1 MGKRSDR
8 RKFRRRRRWA
18 GIILLATLALMV
30 SGVLALTGEEPTS
43 AQSGASMDAVKKVK
57 SPSVADAPEAVSE
70 QKQDEAAILAAE
82 EEDKKTAAERK
93 EVDKQA
99 AQKADEKQA
108 AKKGGAD
115 EDGAKKEASKEHAS
129 HKPAPPKPPAI
140 PTPPTND
147 LWMSIPALGLYDN
160 YVTNSS
166 SEAAM
171 DYGAIKLTESAF
183 PWQDN
188 ANTYIA
194 AHRLGWPG
202 TASHHQFYNLPLLG
216 YGDKIYLGDV
226 NGTTYTYEVT
236 EFHEITPDETWIT
249 APQAG
254 RDMISLQTCIEN
266 YGDYWTMG
274 PNWYVRYVVQ
284 ADRVSVDVAK

>member
-18 GIILLATLALMV
+18 AFFLLLSLTLMV
-30 SGVLALTGEEPTS
+30 FGVMLLSGMGSLDQQPA
-43 AQSGASMDAVKKVK
+43 ASGGVERATVERAASVR
-57 SPSVADAPEAVSE
+57 VAEAPEAASG
-70 QKQDEAAILAAE
+70 QKEERAQFLASE
-82 EEDKKTAAERK
+82 EEDKKTAAEK
-93 EVDKQA
+93 NEA
-99 AQKADEKQA
+99 AQKADET
-108 AKKGGAD
+108 
-115 EDGAKKEASKEHAS
+115 EAAS
-129 HKPAPPKPPAI
+129 HQVAQRPDQKKSSGI

-160 YVTNSS
+160 YVTNSGAHS
-166 SEAAM
+166 AM
-171 DYGAIKLTESAF
+171 DYGAIKLPHTAF

-202 TASHHQFYNLPLLG
+202 TASDHQFYNLPLLAE
-216 YGDKIYLGDV
+216 GDVIYLGDV

-236 EFHEITPDETWIT
+236 GFKEITPDETWVT
-249 APQAG
+249 TPQGG
-254 RDMISLQTCIEN
+254 RDMLSLQTCIEN
-266 YGDYWTMG
+266 FGDYWTMG
-274 PNWYVRYVVQ
+274 PNWYVRYIVQ

>member
-1 MGKRSDR
+1 MGKRSDH

-18 GIILLATLALMV
+18 GLILLATLALMV
-30 SGVLALTGEEPTS
+30 SGVLALTGEEPTNAQPS
-43 AQSGASMDAVKKVK
+43 ASGDAVKKVK

-70 QKQDEAAILAAE
+70 QKQDKAAILASE
-82 EEDKKTAAERK
+82 EEDRKTATERN
-93 EVDKQA
+93 EVDREA

-108 AKKGGAD
+108 ANKQADKKVA
-115 EDGAKKEASKEHAS
+115 AKKQAA
-129 HKPAPPKPPAI
+129 HKPAI

-147 LWMSIPALGLYDN
+147 LWMTIPALGLYDN
-160 YVTNSS
+160 YVTNTNAHS
-166 SEAAM
+166 AL
-171 DYGAIKLTESAF
+171 DYGAIKLPESAF

-194 AHRLGWPG
+194 AHRVGWPG
-202 TASHHQFYNLPLLG
+202 TGSDHQFYNLPLME
-216 YGDKIYLGDV
+216 YGDKIYLGDA

-236 EFHEITPDETWIT
+236 EFHEITPDERWIT
-249 APQAG
+249 GPQAG

>member
-18 GIILLATLALMV
+18 GFILLV
-30 SGVLALTGEEPTS
+30 SLTFMAFGLFVFTGEESTS
-43 AQSGASMDAVKKVK
+43 AQTSASRSDLVERME
-57 SPSVADAPEAVSE
+57 SPNVAHAPEAVSE
-70 QKQDEAAILAAE
+70 QKQEKAAVLASE
-82 EEDKKTAAERK
+82 EEDKKSAAEK
-93 EVDKQA
+93 KQVDKEA
-99 AQKADEKQA
+99 AQKADEKQSA
-108 AKKGGAD
+108 AKQA
-115 EDGAKKEASKEHAS
+115 A
-129 HKPAPPKPPAI
+129 HKPEKKPAPKPPAI

-166 SEAAM
+166 AEADM
-171 DYGAIKLTESAF
+171 DYGAIKLPTAGF
-183 PWQDN
+183 PWQPN
-188 ANTYIA
+188 SNTYIA

-202 TASHHQFYNLPLLG
+202 TASDHQFYNLPLLA
-216 YGDKIYLGDV
+216 YGDKVYLGDV

-236 EFHEITPDETWIT
+236 EFHEIWSNETWVT
-249 APQAG
+249 APQTG
-254 RDMISLQTCIEN
+254 RNMVSLQTCIEN

-274 PNWYVRYVVQ
+274 PNWYVRYIVQ

>member
-1 MGKRSDR
+1 MGKRSDQ

-18 GIILLATLALMV
+18 GFVLLVSLALIV
-30 SGVLALTGEEPTS
+30 FGVLVLTGEESTN
-43 AQSGASMDAVKKVK
+43 AQTIASRSDLVERVK
-57 SPSVADAPEAVSE
+57 SPSVADAPEAASE
-70 QKQDEAAILAAE
+70 QKKDKATVLANE
-82 EEDKKTAAERK
+82 EEDKKTAAEKK
-93 EVDKQA
+93 EVNKEA
-99 AQKADEKQA
+99 AQKADEKEAA
-108 AKKGGAD
+108 AKQVAQKP
-115 EDGAKKEASKEHAS
+115 EK
-129 HKPAPPKPPAI
+129 KPAPKAPAI
-140 PTPPTND
+140 PTPPTDD

-160 YVTNSS
+160 YVTNSGA
-166 SEAAM
+166 EADM
-171 DYGAIKLTESAF
+171 DYGAIKLPETGF

-202 TASHHQFYNLPLLG
+202 TASDHQFYNLPLLA

-254 RDMISLQTCIEN
+254 RDMLSLQTCIEN

-284 ADRVSVDVAK
+284 ADRVSVDVAN

>member
-18 GIILLATLALMV
+18 GVILLASLALMV
-30 SGVLALTGEEPTS
+30 FGVLMLTGEESTNAQTS
-43 AQSGASMDAVKKVK
+43 ASTGDLVGRVDA
-57 SPSVADAPEAVSE
+57 PNVADAPEAVSDK
-70 QKQDEAAILAAE
+70 KQDTAAVLSAE
-82 EEDKKTAAERK
+82 EEDNKSTAEKK
-93 EVDKQA
+93 EVDKEA
-99 AQKADEKQA
+99 AQKADEKEEA
-108 AKKGGAD
+108 AKQVAQKSEQKTEQKTEQKSA
-115 EDGAKKEASKEHAS
+115 
-129 HKPAPPKPPAI
+129 PKPPAI

-160 YVTNSS
+160 YITESS
-166 SEAAM
+166 AEADM
-171 DYGAIKLTESAF
+171 DYGAIKLPTSGY

-202 TASHHQFYNLPLLG
+202 TASDHQFYNLPLLA

-236 EFHEITPDETWIT
+236 EFHEITPNETWIT

-284 ADRVSVDVAK
+284 ADRVSVDVAR